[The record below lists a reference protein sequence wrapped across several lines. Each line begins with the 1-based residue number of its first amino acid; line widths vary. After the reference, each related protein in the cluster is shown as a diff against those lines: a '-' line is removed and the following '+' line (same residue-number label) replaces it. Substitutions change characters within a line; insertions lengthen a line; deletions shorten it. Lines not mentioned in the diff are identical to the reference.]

1 MPRPDE
7 YSESLRM
14 RLFVCHF
21 CCISCMAAICNFV
34 RRFPHIQIHIDYDD
48 VWKTRLLDIWI
59 WSKKKWLQSYECVLG
74 VAVVAWTWSSFC
86 YLFSCS
92 PPHVERINMPKLL
105 VHSLDILESLSQCIS
120 YPKSRLQALKWG
132 TTWLFSNIFDLT
144 APYLPSP
151 EDIFIQRFLKQ
162 KITWNPNLHGVD
174 FWAVLGFSVV
184 AFFVPVWLSVG
195 SVLAPWKPKCQL
207 KPGSLSLWGWNLD
220 LPRNFVC
227 LTWRGFQLGFF
238 AYKVWVL

>member
-144 APYLPSP
+144 APYLAPTCRLLKIYSSKDSSNKKSLEIQTFTAWISGQFSGFPSWH
-151 EDIFIQRFLKQ
+151 FLF
-162 KITWNPNLHGVD
+162 L
-174 FWAVLGFSVV
+174 F
-184 AFFVPVWLSVG
+184 G
-195 SVLAPWKPKCQL
+195 SVLVV
-207 KPGSLSLWGWNLD
+207 
-220 LPRNFVC
+220 F
-227 LTWRGFQLGFF
+227 
-238 AYKVWVL
+238 